1 MRHGDAAEGDQ
12 RRLRR
17 QTRCVATP
25 ACLRWKELGS
35 FPVKF
40 GLFIRTTAGVLRPQE
55 LRAVFK
61 HFPKKRPFSTFCLA
75 LDFLAH
81 RSLFI
86 RKTNTFF
93 TLRMFPLICDVPLIS
108 T

>member
-25 ACLRWKELGS
+25 GTVNLRAFGWDGS
-35 FPVKF
+35 VEGTREFS
-40 GLFIRTTAGVLRPQE
+40 GQAWSLYSHTAGVLRPQE

-61 HFPKKRPFSTFCLA
+61 HFPKTKAF
-75 LDFLAH
+75 
-81 RSLFI
+81 
-86 RKTNTFF
+86 
-93 TLRMFPLICDVPLIS
+93 
-108 T
+108 